1 MSLLPPSDSHLRR
14 STHLPWISSVHG
26 CSSFS
31 LAFHPIH
38 RSVHPISNGLHTFTG
53 GLHTHHHHCNVAPP
67 NPNPKE
73 KKLPPATSS
82 LDPGDLPERISHVHA
97 NIRRQVC
104 GEGLHPVR
112 FASLP
117 LLTFRLTRTSRGCV
131 ARIDPLL
138 PNPPF
143 FAPFARIP
151 GWGKHGSTRSKRAHK
166 KGLGRRFGPHPDPV
180 QPSPTQTRQVETRQ
194 TSASHRFETFRFGF
208 ERCSA
213 SLQGTPAAFGP
224 EGGAGGGLVGRTGPP
239 TSPATVA
246 PLVQLDTDTKKKN
259 MGANQSGL
267 DTNLGSRRSRRS
279 FRGLGSTYGAP
290 VAPLET
296 IAGNRTPTRVVR
308 PLRPLD
314 TCREMRHPDA
324 ESGEKPQEVPTLL
337 SRTVEVRGLG
347 ERKGREYN

>member
-31 LAFHPIH
+31 LAFHPIPP
-38 RSVHPISNGLHTFTG
+38 SVHPISNGLHIFTG
-53 GLHTHHHHCNVAPP
+53 GLHTHHHHGNVAPP

-73 KKLPPATSS
+73 KKLPSATSS
-82 LDPGDLPERISHVHA
+82 LDPGDLPERIPLAPA
-97 NIRRQVC
+97 NIRRLVC
-104 GEGLHPVR
+104 GEGFHPVR

-117 LLTFRLTRTSRGCV
+117 LLTYRLTRTSRGCV

-151 GWGKHGSTRSKRAHK
+151 GWGKQRSTRSKRDHK
-166 KGLGRRFGPHPDPV
+166 KGLGRRFGLHPDPV

-246 PLVQLDTDTKKKN
+246 PLVQLDTHTHKKKKTWEPIKAAWTPIWEA
-259 MGANQSGL
+259 GDPGGPFV
-267 DTNLGSRRSRRS
+267 DWDPHTERRSHRWKPLLAT
-279 FRGLGSTYGAP
+279 GPPHGSCDLYVPWIPAEKCDIRM
-290 VAPLET
+290 L
-296 IAGNRTPTRVVR
+296 RTAKNHKRYQP
-308 PLRPLD
+308 
-314 TCREMRHPDA
+314 
-324 ESGEKPQEVPTLL
+324 S
-337 SRTVEVRGLG
+337 
-347 ERKGREYN
+347 